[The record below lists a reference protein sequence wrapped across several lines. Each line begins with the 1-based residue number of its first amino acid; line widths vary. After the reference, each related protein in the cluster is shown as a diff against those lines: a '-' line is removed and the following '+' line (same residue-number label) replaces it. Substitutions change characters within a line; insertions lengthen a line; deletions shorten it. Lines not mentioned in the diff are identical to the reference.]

1 MINIE
6 NKKDELRQS
15 YKREI
20 NSKKNKKFK
29 KNDLSEEEEES
40 KSNAG
45 SEISFSISKPSDID
59 SLCDKVSNKSKDD
72 DLKFTFE
79 STLKTAE
86 NDLMKDIDDELK
98 IMTDKLTGF
107 DKDIKLMSS
116 NYYKSLTESL
126 IANKNQNPQ
135 SMDKTIKGMTNF
147 GSMSEA
153 IDEQTIRLKNDLS
166 GEPVVLGADMTE
178 ITDIKFSKQSSLQNK
193 EKLVYKKTL
202 SLNYSKEKENSSKK
216 EMISSS
222 SRNKIS
228 LKNMESESKIEDQ
241 KD

>member
-1 MINIE
+1 
-6 NKKDELRQS
+6 
-15 YKREI
+15 
-20 NSKKNKKFK
+20 
-29 KNDLSEEEEES
+29 
-40 KSNAG
+40 
-45 SEISFSISKPSDID
+45 
-59 SLCDKVSNKSKDD
+59 
-72 DLKFTFE
+72 
-79 STLKTAE
+79 
-86 NDLMKDIDDELK
+86 MKDIDDELK
-98 IMTDKLTGF
+98 IMTDNLKGF

>member
-1 MINIE
+1 
-6 NKKDELRQS
+6 
-15 YKREI
+15 
-20 NSKKNKKFK
+20 
-29 KNDLSEEEEES
+29 
-40 KSNAG
+40 
-45 SEISFSISKPSDID
+45 
-59 SLCDKVSNKSKDD
+59 
-72 DLKFTFE
+72 
-79 STLKTAE
+79 
-86 NDLMKDIDDELK
+86 
-98 IMTDKLTGF
+98 
-107 DKDIKLMSS
+107 
-116 NYYKSLTESL
+116 
-126 IANKNQNPQ
+126 
-135 SMDKTIKGMTNF
+135 MTNF

>member
-29 KNDLSEEEEES
+29 KNDLSEEEES

-166 GEPVVLGADMTE
+166 GEPVLLGADMTE